1 MEGRF
6 FSKLIAIF
14 ISILCIIYL
23 MNITAGIDFIPDII
37 PIFGNIDETIIA
49 AILFASLKYLGIDV
63 LAYFTLFK
71 SLKNKD

>member
-1 MEGRF
+1 
-6 FSKLIAIF
+6 
-14 ISILCIIYL
+14 